1 MHVSK
6 SSFPRYI
13 NTRKIGFMRDL
24 FVLGAH
30 NRRSFTGRQ
39 HSVSR
44 QLAPVVGLTNQASK
58 RVARSNHHLVG
69 GFNLPLW
76 KMRDF
81 VNWDDEIPK
90 IYIYIWK
97 VIIQPWSS
105 HHQPAIFDVFFT
117 TLSNHQIHSHFPCLK
132 LLIFSHGEHI
142 LLVKKTR
149 FLVFETQIIQWK
161 LLIF

>member
-13 NTRKIGFMRDL
+13 NTRKMGFILDL
-24 FVLGAH
+24 FVLGAR

-44 QLAPVVGLTNQASK
+44 QLAPVVGLTSQASK
-58 RVARSNHHLVG
+58 RSRSNHHLVG

-81 VNWDDEIPK
+81 VNWDDEIMESHNPAMFQSPPTSHF
-90 IYIYIWK
+90 WCFFHH
-97 VIIQPWSS
+97 SS
-105 HHQPAIFDVFFT
+105 
-117 TLSNHQIHSHFPCLK
+117 LSNHQIHSHFPCLK

-142 LLVKKTR
+142 LLVKKKH
-149 FLVFETQIIQWK
+149 VF
-161 LLIF
+161 